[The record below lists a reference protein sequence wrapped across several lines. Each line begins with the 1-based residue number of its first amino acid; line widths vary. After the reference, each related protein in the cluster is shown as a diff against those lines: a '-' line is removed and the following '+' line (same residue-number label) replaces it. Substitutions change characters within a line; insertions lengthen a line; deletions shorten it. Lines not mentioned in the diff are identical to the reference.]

1 MVSLIKEPKSV
12 SDMVFC
18 DAHTEKRITQYA
30 EGKRKHNIIL
40 HGPMGTGK
48 SATAKVIADSVR
60 KNGIFDYPTQVY
72 NGADFD
78 ETTLKKIERDFDFQR
93 NADAAYVVIDE
104 VDRLTATQQVK
115 LRAFL
120 DNTKIGHIIMTTNN
134 IHNIDGPLAD
144 RCDVIEFPPID
155 AEQWRSKIKE
165 WLDEEGIKA
174 TKRQIDAII
183 ETSNGTVRDLINGV
197 TDIVLENK

>member
-1 MVSLIKEPKSV
+1 MVMFIKEPKTV
-12 SDMVFC
+12 GDMIFV
-18 DAHTEKRITQYA
+18 DAYTEKRIRQYA
-30 EGKRKHNIIL
+30 EGRRKHNIIL

-72 NGADFD
+72 NGADSD
-78 ETTLKKIERDFDFQR
+78 DATLKKIERDFDFQR
-93 NADAAYVVIDE
+93 NADAAYVIIDE

-120 DNTKIGHIIMTTNN
+120 DNTKIGNIIMTTNN

-144 RCDVIEFPPID
+144 RCDVIEFPAID
-155 AEQWRSKIKE
+155 AQQWRSRVEE
-165 WLDEEGIKA
+165 WLRDEGVAA
-174 TKRQIDAII
+174 TDEQIDAVID
-183 ETSNGTVRDLINGV
+183 TNNGTIRDLINGV
-197 TDIVLENK
+197 TDIVLEHK

>member
-1 MVSLIKEPKSV
+1 MVMYVKEPRTV
-12 SDMVFC
+12 EDIVFV
-18 DAHTEKRITQYA
+18 DAYTEKRIKQYA
-30 EGKRKHNIIL
+30 DGRRKHNIIL

-60 KNGIFDYPTQVY
+60 KNVLFEYPTQVY
-72 NGADFD
+72 NGANFD
-78 ETTLKKIERDFDFQR
+78 DTTLKKIERDFDFQR

-120 DNTKIGHIIMTTNN
+120 DSTKIGNVIMTTNN

-144 RCDVIEFPPID
+144 RCDVIEFLAID
-155 AEQWRSKIKE
+155 AQKWRVRVEQWLR
-165 WLDEEGIKA
+165 EEGVVA
-174 TKRQIDAII
+174 TDRQIDAVI
-183 ETSNGTVRDLINGV
+183 ETNNGTIRDLINGV
-197 TDIVLENK
+197 TDIILENK